1 MRIFNTVS
9 LIILCSFVPGTALAA
24 QSDAAAFRGVWWN
37 QAPLARLVPADG
49 TALPFSAEGRARY
62 AKNVA
67 GLKDGSIVDKAS
79 YLCLAEGMP
88 RAMTSA
94 YPFQIMVTPGQ
105 LTFVHESNPFYRTVK
120 ISDAHADPEE
130 WDPSYM
136 GDGIASWKG
145 RALVIDSTNFNAARI
160 FLDSSGLPA
169 SDQLHLIE
177 EMELLDGGK
186 GLSETITIDDPVI
199 FTRRW
204 TARRIFERRPDIAL
218 KTDSACGEPKRDLV
232 ALRKRAPASV
242 KLAHGK
248 VQAGDAS
255 LRPNQLAMNGYW
267 KGPSY
272 APPPGGAARTG
283 GAAPG
288 TGPMAGV
295 VPLMQPW
302 AAAEFAKK
310 VALEKSGEFVPTPTN
325 VCIPAVVPGIGVPLG
340 TEILV
345 EPHQVT
351 FLYELN
357 RTARIVRIGQ
367 PHPASLVPSWQGTSA
382 GLWEGDTL
390 VIETHGFNGKNV
402 LANGV
407 PMSAKMRIVQ
417 RLRMVDGKLEE
428 KTTFDDPGA
437 LTAPFAKE
445 VVYVPGSRFQEFVC
459 AENNQQGGVPTSTGT
474 TTPYT
479 LPKSAPAQRPAG
491 AESI

>member
-1 MRIFNTVS
+1 MRLSNTAAIVAA
-9 LIILCSFVPGTALAA
+9 CGFALA
-24 QSDAAAFRGVWWN
+24 STLAAAASPDPAAFSGVWWN
-37 QAPLARLVPADG
+37 KAAVARLLPADG
-49 TALPFSAEGRARY
+49 SALPFTSEGRARY
-62 AKNVA
+62 QKNVA
-67 GLKDGSIVDKAS
+67 GLKDGSIVDKAV
-79 YLCLAEGMP
+79 YLCVGDGMP

-94 YPFQIMVTPGQ
+94 YPFQIMMTPGQ
-105 LTFVHESNPFYRTVK
+105 VTFAHEINPFYRTVK
-120 ISDAHADPEE
+120 FTSEHADTEE

-136 GDGIASWKG
+136 GDGIASWRG
-145 RALVIDSTNFNAARI
+145 ASLVIDSTNFNAERI
-160 FLDSSGLPA
+160 YLDATGLPA
-169 SDQLHLIE
+169 SEKLHLIE
-177 EMELLDGGK
+177 KIELGNGGK
-186 GLSETITIDDPVI
+186 QLREVITVDDPVI
-199 FTRRW
+199 FTRPW
-204 TARRIFERRPDIAL
+204 TARLNYERRPDIAL
-218 KTDSACGEPKRDLV
+218 KTDTACGEPRRDLA
-232 ALRKRAPASV
+232 ALRSKPAPGAPRAATAV
-242 KLAHGK
+242 LG
-248 VQAGDAS
+248 
-255 LRPNQLAMNGYW
+255 PNQLAMNGYW

-302 AAAEFAKK
+302 AATEFAKK

-367 PHPASLVPSWQGTSA
+367 RPAAPPAPSWQGSSF
-382 GLWEGDTL
+382 GHWDGDTL
-390 VIETHGFNGKNV
+390 VIDTVGFNGKNV

-407 PMSAKMRIVQ
+407 PMSDKMRIVQ

-437 LTAPFAKE
+437 LTAPFHKE
-445 VVYVPGSRFQEFVC
+445 VRYVPGNRFQEFVC
-459 AENNQQGGVPTSTGT
+459 AENSLQGGVPTSTGE

-479 LPKSAPAQRPAG
+479 LPKATPAPATPA
-491 AESI
+491 SL